1 LEVTEPFLIFKQV
14 PEHMPIPRKSM
25 YVLVIFL
32 FLISLAILS
41 LKNTLQIKITE
52 IDIYVETQQEERS
65 LSGISLAL
73 VSDLHLR
80 NSSSGI
86 ENWQQ
91 LIDSINNSAAD
102 YVLLAGD
109 YISNI
114 NDLSLVRELQNKFID
129 SLTAIEKPYALV
141 LGNYETWTDRQSW
154 LDAFAAQGIP
164 ALENQ
169 AIVLEGDK
177 PICVIGIGDAYT
189 GYDKSISIPPDC
201 SQYPVIQLTHDP
213 AAAFRA
219 DGSGI
224 WLAGHTH
231 CGQVRLPLLG
241 PLWVPSEAPKESHCG
256 LYEDEVKKVFVSSGV
271 GSSILPLRFLA
282 QSQIEIITFY

>member
-1 LEVTEPFLIFKQV
+1 MPTPRISLYLLAIFLI
-14 PEHMPIPRKSM
+14 
-25 YVLVIFL
+25 LV
-32 FLISLAILS
+32 SVVILS
-41 LKNTLQIKITE
+41 LKNTFQTNIINVE
-52 IDIYVETQQEERS
+52 IPVSTQQELGS
-65 LSGISLAL
+65 LSGISVAL

-80 NSSSGI
+80 NSSTAI
-86 ENWQQ
+86 DHWLK
-91 LIDSINNSAAD
+91 LIHSINNSPAD

-109 YISNI
+109 YIANI
-114 NDLSLVRELQNKFID
+114 SDVSVVQEIQESFID
-129 SLTAIEKPYALV
+129 SIAAIEKPYALV

-164 ALENQ
+164 TLENQ
-169 AIVLEGDK
+169 TIVLRGDK
-177 PICVIGIGDAYT
+177 PICVIGVGDAYT
-189 GYDKSISIPPDC
+189 GYDKSVNVPHDC

-213 AAAFRA
+213 SAAFKSNS
-219 DGSGI
+219 SGI

-271 GSSILPLRFLA
+271 GSSILPLRFLT
-282 QSQIEIITFY
+282 QSRIEVLNFN